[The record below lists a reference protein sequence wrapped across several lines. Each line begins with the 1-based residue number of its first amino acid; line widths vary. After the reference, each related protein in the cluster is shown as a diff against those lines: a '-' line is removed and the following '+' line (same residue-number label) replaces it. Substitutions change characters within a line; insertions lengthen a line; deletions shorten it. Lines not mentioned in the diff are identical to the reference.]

1 AIALLLAWA
10 ALGNLPTN
18 WVGAALLVLGII
30 LVVAEAHTPLMGASA
45 IAGAI
50 SFTLGALLLFR
61 PIGSVSPSAPAVA
74 LNPLIV
80 VIVAGAAGAF
90 LLAVL
95 PAVVRTRR
103 LKAISGTAVLIGTTG
118 TARGDL
124 APQGIL
130 HIAGEDW
137 SAVTEGDHI
146 RSGEQAQVVRIEG
159 LTLVVRPSSGTEVV
173 PSA

>member
-1 AIALLLAWA
+1 
-10 ALGNLPTN
+10 
-18 WVGAALLVLGII
+18 
-30 LVVAEAHTPLMGASA
+30 
-45 IAGAI
+45 
-50 SFTLGALLLFR
+50 
-61 PIGSVSPSAPAVA
+61 
-74 LNPLIV
+74 
-80 VIVAGAAGAF
+80 
-90 LLAVL
+90 
-95 PAVVRTRR
+95 
-103 LKAISGTAVLIGTTG
+103 VLIGTTG